1 MKKSKKEDKTDTKN
15 IDKID
20 KKEVFS
26 EKKKTDKKK

>member
-20 KKEVFS
+20 KKEVVS
-26 EKKKTDKKK
+26 EKKKTDK